1 MPKRFGIARRPLL
14 LGSLA
19 LVLSASSALAQT
31 KPATPARPVAAKAQ
45 APVLLAPFQLIEPL
59 KEILAE
65 TAPKR
70 PISIRAASG
79 GEIMARLDSD
89 SAVDLV
95 ITDDSAQRGQL
106 LEAGRL
112 DLGGEQVFAKD
123 RIVLIARSE
132 RATPIRLRP
141 GVNLVLPLEGNLIG
155 MVTGADD
162 TLSRLTGSFLQ
173 SLRLEPPSIALL
185 QSFPS
190 IADLGS
196 ALDDGQIPAAFAP
209 ASLLIHRPHLELSG
223 TAPADLEAGLT
234 YTLDIVA
241 GRDRPETR
249 ALRDA
254 LTGPLAASLLTRHG
268 LLRP

>member
-1 MPKRFGIARRPLL
+1 
-14 LGSLA
+14 
-19 LVLSASSALAQT
+19 
-31 KPATPARPVAAKAQ
+31 
-45 APVLLAPFQLIEPL
+45 
-59 KEILAE
+59 
-65 TAPKR
+65 
-70 PISIRAASG
+70 
-79 GEIMARLDSD
+79 MARLDAD
-89 SAVDLV
+89 AAVDLV
-95 ITDDSAQRGQL
+95 ITDDPTQRGQL

-123 RIVLIARSE
+123 RLVLIVRSE

-141 GVNLVLPLEGNLIG
+141 GVNLVVPLEGNLIG

-162 TLSRLTGSFLQ
+162 TLSRLTTGFLQ

-185 QSFPS
+185 QSFPAL
-190 IADLGS
+190 ADLAS
-196 ALDDGQIPAAFAP
+196 ALDDGQIPAAFVP
-209 ASLLIHRPHLELSG
+209 ASLLVHRPHLELSG
-223 TAPADLEAGLT
+223 TAPADLEVSLR

-254 LTGPLAASLLTRHG
+254 LTGPLAVSLLTRHG

>member
-1 MPKRFGIARRPLL
+1 MPNRSGIARRAIL
-14 LGSLA
+14 LGTVVLA
-19 LVLSASSALAQT
+19 LSAVPALAQT
-31 KPATPARPVAAKAQ
+31 KPGQTRPVAAKA
-45 APVLLAPFQLIEPL
+45 PVLLVPYQLIEPL

-70 PISIRAASG
+70 PVSLQAASA
-79 GEIMARLDSD
+79 GEIMARLETD
-89 SAVDLV
+89 AGVDLV
-95 ITDDSAQRGQL
+95 ITDDPDQRRQL
-106 LEAGRL
+106 LEAERL
-112 DLGGEQVFAKD
+112 DLASEQVFARD

-141 GVNLVLPLEGNLIG
+141 GVNLVVPLEGNLIG
-155 MVTGADD
+155 MVGGTSD
-162 TLSRLTGSFLQ
+162 TLARLTPQFLD
-173 SLRLEPPSIALL
+173 SLRLDAPSVALV

-190 IADLGS
+190 MADLAS
-196 ALDDGQIPAAFAP
+196 ALDDGQIPAAFGP
-209 ASLLIHRPHLELSG
+209 ASLLTHRPHLELSG
-223 TAPADLEAGLT
+223 TAPAELEVTLR

-254 LTGPLAASLLTRHG
+254 LTGPLAVSLLTRTG

>member
-1 MPKRFGIARRPLL
+1 MPNRLGIARRPVL

-19 LVLSASSALAQT
+19 LLFGTPSALAQT
-31 KPATPARPVAAKAQ
+31 KPAPPARPAAAKAQ
-45 APVLLAPFQLIEPL
+45 SPVLLAPFQLIEPL

-70 PISIRAASG
+70 PIVIKAASA
-79 GEIMARLDSD
+79 GELMARLESD
-89 SAVDLV
+89 GAVDLI
-95 ITDDSAQRGQL
+95 ITDDPTQRGQL

-112 DLGGEQVFAKD
+112 DLSGAQRFAKD
-123 RIVLIARSE
+123 RIILIARSE

-141 GVNLVLPLEGNLIG
+141 GVNLVVPLEGNLIG
-155 MVTGADD
+155 MVTGDAD
-162 TLSRLTGSFLQ
+162 TLARQTASFLQ
-173 SLRLEPPSIALL
+173 ALRLEPPSIALL

-190 IADLGS
+190 LADLAS

-209 ASLLIHRPHLELSG
+209 ASLLVHRPHLELSG
-223 TAPADLEAGLT
+223 TAPADIEAGLS

-254 LTGPLAASLLTRHG
+254 LTGPRAASLLTRHG
-268 LLRP
+268 LLHP